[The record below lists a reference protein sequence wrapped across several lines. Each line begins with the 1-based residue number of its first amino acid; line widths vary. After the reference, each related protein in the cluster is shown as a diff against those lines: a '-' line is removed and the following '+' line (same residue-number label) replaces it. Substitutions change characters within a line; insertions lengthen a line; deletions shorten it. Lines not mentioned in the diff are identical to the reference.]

1 MCENGPK
8 SGGSGNYL
16 NKCRAVPTLIFYYP
30 ILIAFPYIYSFCWYI
45 GLISSNKY
53 INKNSSAWDVAT
65 IEQKKYIG
73 YKNINIFGTQ

>member
-30 ILIAFPYIYSFCWYI
+30 ILSERYVAIAAS
-45 GLISSNKY
+45 
-53 INKNSSAWDVAT
+53 VV
-65 IEQKKYIG
+65 
-73 YKNINIFGTQ
+73 

>member
-30 ILIAFPYIYSFCWYI
+30 ILSYLLLSIYDICILYLYDLSIYVFYF
-45 GLISSNKY
+45 LY
-53 INKNSSAWDVAT
+53 V
-65 IEQKKYIG
+65 
-73 YKNINIFGTQ
+73 